1 MKKALLLLLATV
13 AVLSCGKSGSSKVGE
28 YIYEDAVFT
37 IGLGIFEGASTGIT
51 VFQNGKYVYQD
62 LGGRFNGDGLLD

>member
-13 AVLSCGKSGSSKVGE
+13 AVLSCGK
-28 YIYEDAVFT
+28 
-37 IGLGIFEGASTGIT
+37 
-51 VFQNGKYVYQD
+51 YVYQD